1 MITELI
7 REQQDYFNYLNNLKN
22 KFDIECELIPI
33 LRDISYRIKALS
45 TLYANGDID
54 NKFFEKE
61 MRKNEIL
68 AKKYIPSHI
77 KYKINT
83 YPKNMGI
90 ILLDKEGHEYPIY

>member
-68 AKKYIPSHI
+68 AKKYIPPQI

-83 YPKNMGI
+83 DPRGMGI
-90 ILLDKEGHEYPIY
+90 KLLDERGYEYAIY